1 MDWKRE
7 RDALIAQTHAFV
19 QLVAGKKEDSVRAAE
34 ARLETRLPRVAPLES
49 PLEVRAAP
57 FPAARMPIEAA
68 PVGPAPPSSLPIEPL
83 PTQSLPTQPLPTQ
96 PLPSQPLPSQPLPSQ
111 PLPTQSLPTEPLPE
125 EFLPIAPIN
134 ASEPPR
140 VVQPVPLGIQN
151 EVKSEIQARIANFRA
166 HQDRFNRE
174 RAEYFSA
181 TLARLRAALEQSK
194 PRRSGQIIEAREP
207 LNGRSS
213 PGPATNRSETP
224 AGSRSS
230 GNGRGPS

>member
-34 ARLETRLPRVAPLES
+34 ARLESPLPRVAPLEP

-57 FPAARMPIEAA
+57 VPAARMPIEAA
-68 PVGPAPPSSLPIEPL
+68 PVRPAPPSSSLPVEPV

-96 PLPSQPLPSQPLPSQ
+96 PLPSQPS
-111 PLPTQSLPTEPLPE
+111 PTQSLPTEPLPE
-125 EFLPIAPIN
+125 EFWPIAPIN

-213 PGPATNRSETP
+213 PGPATNGSETP

>member
-34 ARLETRLPRVAPLES
+34 ARLESPLPRVAPLEP

-57 FPAARMPIEAA
+57 VPAARMPIEAA

-83 PTQSLPTQPLPTQ
+83 STQSLPT
-96 PLPSQPLPSQPLPSQ
+96 QPLPSQ

-151 EVKSEIQARIANFRA
+151 EVKTEIQARIANFRA

-194 PRRSGQIIEAREP
+194 PRRSGQIIEACEP

-230 GNGRGPS
+230 ENGRGPS

>member
-83 PTQSLPTQPLPTQ
+83 STQSLPTQPLPTQ
-96 PLPSQPLPSQPLPSQ
+96 
-111 PLPTQSLPTEPLPE
+111 SLLTEPLPE

-151 EVKSEIQARIANFRA
+151 EVKTKIQARIANFRA

-230 GNGRGPS
+230 ENGRGPS

>member
-19 QLVAGKKEDSVRAAE
+19 QSVAGKKEESVKAAE
-34 ARLETRLPRVAPLES
+34 ARLETGLPRVAPLQP
-49 PLEVRAAP
+49 PLEVG
-57 FPAARMPIEAA
+57 AA
-68 PVGPAPPSSLPIEPL
+68 PVEAASPLSSPIEPLQPQSL
-83 PTQSLPTQPLPTQ
+83 PTQSLP
-96 PLPSQPLPSQPLPSQ
+96 SESM
-111 PLPTQSLPTEPLPE
+111 
-125 EFLPIAPIN
+125 PIAAIK
-134 ASEPPR
+134 ASEPAR
-140 VVQPVPLGIQN
+140 LVRPVPLGIQN
-151 EVKSEIQARIANFRA
+151 EVKGEIQARIASFRA

-181 TLARLRAALEQSK
+181 TLARLRATLEQSK
-194 PRRSGQIIEAREP
+194 PGRSGQIIEACEP

>member
-83 PTQSLPTQPLPTQ
+83 STQSLPTQ
-96 PLPSQPLPSQPLPSQ
+96 PLPSQPLPSQPLPTQS
-111 PLPTQSLPTEPLPE
+111 LPTQSLPTEPLPE

-151 EVKSEIQARIANFRA
+151 EVKTEIQARIANFRA

>member
-19 QLVAGKKEDSVRAAE
+19 QSVAGKKEESVKAAE
-34 ARLETRLPRVAPLES
+34 ARLESRLPRMAPLQP
-49 PLEVRAAP
+49 PLEVG
-57 FPAARMPIEAA
+57 AA
-68 PVGPAPPSSLPIEPL
+68 PVPAAPPSSLPIEPL
-83 PTQSLPTQPLPTQ
+83 STQSLPTQ
-96 PLPSQPLPSQPLPSQ
+96 
-111 PLPTQSLPTEPLPE
+111 SLQT
-125 EFLPIAPIN
+125 EFLPIAAIK
-134 ASEPPR
+134 ASEPPHI
-140 VVQPVPLGIQN
+140 VCPVPLGIQN
-151 EVKSEIQARIANFRA
+151 EVKGEIQARIASFRA

-224 AGSRSS
+224 GGSRSS
-230 GNGRGPS
+230 ENGRGPS

>member
-19 QLVAGKKEDSVRAAE
+19 QSVAGKKEDSVRRAAE
-34 ARLETRLPRVAPLES
+34 ARLESRLPRVALLEP
-49 PLEVRAAP
+49 PLEVSAAP
-57 FPAARMPIEAA
+57 IPAARTSIAAA
-68 PVGPAPPSSLPIEPL
+68 PVRPAPPSSPLPIEPL
-83 PTQSLPTQPLPTQ
+83 STQSLPTQ
-96 PLPSQPLPSQPLPSQ
+96 S
-111 PLPTQSLPTEPLPE
+111 LPE

-134 ASEPPR
+134 VSEPPR
-140 VVQPVPLGIQN
+140 VVLPIPLGIQN
-151 EVKSEIQARIANFRA
+151 EVKTEIQARIANFRA

-194 PRRSGQIIEAREP
+194 PRRPDQIIEAYEP

-213 PGPATNRSETP
+213 PGRATNRSETP

-230 GNGRGPS
+230 ENGRVPS

>member
-83 PTQSLPTQPLPTQ
+83 STQSLPT
-96 PLPSQPLPSQPLPSQ
+96 QPLPSQ

-194 PRRSGQIIEAREP
+194 PRRSGQIIEACEP

>member
-34 ARLETRLPRVAPLES
+34 ARLESPLPRVAPLEP
-49 PLEVRAAP
+49 PLEVMAAP
-57 FPAARMPIEAA
+57 VPAARMPIEAA
-68 PVGPAPPSSLPIEPL
+68 PVGPAPPSSLPVEPL
-83 PTQSLPTQPLPTQ
+83 PTQSLPA
-96 PLPSQPLPSQPLPSQ
+96 Q

-125 EFLPIAPIN
+125 ESLPEEFLPIAPIK
-134 ASEPPR
+134 ASEPPS
-140 VVQPVPLGIQN
+140 VVRPVPLGIQN

>member
-34 ARLETRLPRVAPLES
+34 ARLESRPPRVAPLEP
-49 PLEVRAAP
+49 PLEVMAAP
-57 FPAARMPIEAA
+57 VPAARMPIEAA
-68 PVGPAPPSSLPIEPL
+68 PVRPAPPSSSLPVEPV

-96 PLPSQPLPSQPLPSQ
+96 PLPSQPLP
-111 PLPTQSLPTEPLPE
+111 TQSLPTEPLPE
-125 EFLPIAPIN
+125 ESLPEEFSPIAPIK
-134 ASEPPR
+134 ASEPPS
-140 VVQPVPLGIQN
+140 VVRPVPLGIQN

-194 PRRSGQIIEAREP
+194 PRRSGQIIEACEP

-213 PGPATNRSETP
+213 PVPATNRSETP

>member
-34 ARLETRLPRVAPLES
+34 ARLESRPPRVAPLEP
-49 PLEVRAAP
+49 PLEVMAASV
-57 FPAARMPIEAA
+57 PAARMPIEAA
-68 PVGPAPPSSLPIEPL
+68 PVRPAPPSSLPVEPL
-83 PTQSLPTQPLPTQ
+83 PTQSRPA
-96 PLPSQPLPSQPLPSQ
+96 QPLPSQ

-125 EFLPIAPIN
+125 ESLPEEFLPIAPIK
-134 ASEPPR
+134 ASEPPS
-140 VVQPVPLGIQN
+140 VVRPVPLGIQN

-194 PRRSGQIIEAREP
+194 PRRSGQIIEACEP

>member
-19 QLVAGKKEDSVRAAE
+19 QSVAGKKEESVKAAE
-34 ARLETRLPRVAPLES
+34 ARLETRLPRVAPLQP
-49 PLEVRAAP
+49 PLEVTAAP
-57 FPAARMPIEAA
+57 VPAAPMPIEAA
-68 PVGPAPPSSLPIEPL
+68 PPSPLPIEP
-83 PTQSLPTQPLPTQ
+83 PSIQSLPTHPLPTEF
-96 PLPSQPLPSQPLPSQ
+96 
-111 PLPTQSLPTEPLPE
+111 LPT
-125 EFLPIAPIN
+125 EFLPIAAIKAN
-134 ASEPPR
+134 EPPR
-140 VVQPVPLGIQN
+140 VVRPVPLGIQN
-151 EVKSEIQARIANFRA
+151 EVKGEIQARIASFRA

-194 PRRSGQIIEAREP
+194 PRRSSQIIEACEP

-224 AGSRSS
+224 ADSRSS

>member
-19 QLVAGKKEDSVRAAE
+19 QSVAGKKEESVKAAE
-34 ARLETRLPRVAPLES
+34 ARLESRLPRVAPLQP
-49 PLEVRAAP
+49 PLEVGAAP
-57 FPAARMPIEAA
+57 LPAAGMPLEAA
-68 PVGPAPPSSLPIEPL
+68 PNPPAPPSSLPIEP
-83 PTQSLPTQPLPTQ
+83 PSTQSLPTQPLPTEFLQ
-96 PLPSQPLPSQPLPSQ
+96 
-111 PLPTQSLPTEPLPE
+111 T
-125 EFLPIAPIN
+125 EFLPIAAMPIAAIQ
-134 ASEPPR
+134 ASEPPH

-151 EVKSEIQARIANFRA
+151 EVKGEIQARIASFRA

-224 AGSRSS
+224 GGSRSS
-230 GNGRGPS
+230 ENGRGPS

>member
-7 RDALIAQTHAFV
+7 RDALIAQTNAFV
-19 QLVAGKKEDSVRAAE
+19 QSVTGKREASERAAE
-34 ARLETRLPRVAPLES
+34 VRLEGRLPRVTPLQP
-49 PLEVRAAP
+49 PLEVSTAP
-57 FPAARMPIEAA
+57 VEAA
-68 PVGPAPPSSLPIEPL
+68 SPLSSPIEPL
-83 PTQSLPTQPLPTQ
+83 QPQSLQPQSLPTPS
-96 PLPSQPLPSQPLPSQ
+96 LPSESMPLAA
-111 PLPTQSLPTEPLPE
+111 
-125 EFLPIAPIN
+125 IK

-140 VVQPVPLGIQN
+140 VVRPVPLGIQN
-151 EVKSEIQARIANFRA
+151 EVKSEIEARIANFRA

-181 TLARLRAALEQSK
+181 TLARLRASLEQST

-224 AGSRSS
+224 ADSRSS

>member
-34 ARLETRLPRVAPLES
+34 ARLESPLPRVAPLEP

-57 FPAARMPIEAA
+57 VPAARMPIEAA
-68 PVGPAPPSSLPIEPL
+68 PVRPAPPSSSLPVEPV

-96 PLPSQPLPSQPLPSQ
+96 PLPSQPS
-111 PLPTQSLPTEPLPE
+111 PTQSLPTEPLPE
-125 EFLPIAPIN
+125 EFWPIAPIK
-134 ASEPPR
+134 ASELPR

-151 EVKSEIQARIANFRA
+151 EVKTEIQARIANFRA

>member
-34 ARLETRLPRVAPLES
+34 ARLESRLPRGAPLEP
-49 PLEVRAAP
+49 PLEVMAAP
-57 FPAARMPIEAA
+57 VPAARMPIEAA
-68 PVGPAPPSSLPIEPL
+68 PVGPAPPSSLPVEPL
-83 PTQSLPTQPLPTQ
+83 PTQSLPA
-96 PLPSQPLPSQPLPSQ
+96 QPLPSQ

-125 EFLPIAPIN
+125 ESLPEEFLPIAPIK
-134 ASEPPR
+134 ASEPPS
-140 VVQPVPLGIQN
+140 VVRPVPLGIQN

-194 PRRSGQIIEAREP
+194 PRRSGQIIEACEP

-213 PGPATNRSETP
+213 PVPATNRSETP